1 MSYIRMSAIV
11 IITYVLISGIAIP
24 IVPQPQGWFEFPVIP
39 GLEEKARN
47 IFFHVPTAW
56 TTVVAFLVSMWYGL
70 RYLRTR
76 NMDDDLKSEASAG
89 LGFMFCVLATITG
102 ALWAKFNWG
111 SFWNWDPRETSIFIL
126 LLIYGA
132 YFALRSAIE
141 VEETRARLS
150 AVYAT
155 LAGLTVPF
163 FIFVLPRIVSGLHP
177 GAKGDPEGAGPVV
190 EFKMSPS
197 MLVVFILGLIG
208 FNLLYVWLLN
218 IRVRTAR
225 LEYRRST
232 PQG

>member
-1 MSYIRMSAIV
+1 MNYVRMSAIV

-218 IRVRTAR
+218 VRVRTAR

>member
-1 MSYIRMSAIV
+1 MNYVRMSAIV

-24 IVPQPQGWFEFPVIP
+24 IVQQPQGWFEFPVIP

-218 IRVRTAR
+218 VRVRTAR